1 MSLALPPGYVADPY
15 RYRRRMTRDVPVGDV
30 GIGGAHPIRVQSM
43 TTTDTMDTDATVAQT
58 IRLVQAGCEIVRI
71 TAPTVEDA
79 RNLGPIRRALRGK
92 GITVPLVADIH
103 FSPAAAMAAADHV
116 EKVRINPGNF
126 ADSKRFAVRE
136 YSDTEYLAELSRI
149 EERFAPLVEKCKAR
163 GIAMRIGTNHG
174 SLSDRIMNRFGD
186 TPLGMVESA
195 LEFAHICGKYGYHDI
210 IFSMKASNPKVMIQ
224 AYRLLAARLDELG
237 LDYPFHLGVT
247 EAGNGED
254 GRIKSAIGIGSL
266 LEDGIG
272 DTIRVSLTEDPEYEI
287 PVAFAL
293 VRPYHKAQVSPP
305 ESGISA
311 PRPPATGRDASP
323 QDADRTDR
331 AGGTSAT
338 TVLPDGRNPYEYSR
352 RPSRAVALGQGA
364 IGGGQPITVVHPLEG
379 ELGTVPGAVER
390 SLALAAADGLVKARP
405 DALSVTVRTEADARA
420 LAALRGALAD
430 AQADLPLVVSVPP
443 GALVLAAV
451 ARHADVVSIN
461 VGEDASGVGAPAGE
475 HLPAGP
481 GELDASLAIIAR
493 ARRPVLLEVTPQGQD
508 TAAAADL
515 AVARLLTAASGA
527 VAAGCLDVALAVSTH
542 QTDLALRTYRLLA
555 THLAEAGTPYPLHL
569 IAWPAGD
576 ASDVLLRAA
585 VLLGALLCDGIGDSI
600 QIMGGTGQRGQ
611 GPSAGSAPAEGLLD
625 DASRARLAFNILQGA
640 GVRLSKTEFVA
651 CPSCGRTL
659 FDLQETTERIQD
671 RTGHLKGV
679 KIAIMGCIVNGPG
692 EMADADFGYVGGAPG
707 RVNLYVG
714 KECVEKGLPADV
726 ASDRLIDLI
735 RRHGKWADPP
745 AYGPMDAAPLDAAPL
760 DVAPTG

>member
-1 MSLALPPGYVADPY
+1 MPPRYVADPY
-15 RYRRRMTRDVPVGDV
+15 RYRRRVTRVVPVGDV
-30 GIGGAHPIRVQSM
+30 GIGGTHPIRVQSM

-79 RNLGPIRRALRGK
+79 RNLGPIRRTLRDE

-293 VRPYHKAQVSPP
+293 VRPYHKAQVSPL
-305 ESGISA
+305 ESGTSA
-311 PRPPATGRDASP
+311 PRPPATGRGASP
-323 QDADRTDR
+323 QGTTVQGADGTDR
-331 AGGTSAT
+331 AGGTSAAIA
-338 TVLPDGRNPYEYSR
+338 LPDGRNPYEYSR

-364 IGGGQPITVVHPLEG
+364 IGGGQPVSVVHPLEG
-379 ELGTVPGAVER
+379 ELGAVPGAVER

-405 DALSVTVRTEADARA
+405 DALSVMVRTEADARA

-443 GALVLAAV
+443 GAPVLATV
-451 ARHADVVSIN
+451 VPYADMVSIN
-461 VGEDASGVGAPAGE
+461 VGEDASGAGAPAGE
-475 HLPAGP
+475 YPPAGL
-481 GELDASLAIIAR
+481 GDLDEALATIAR
-493 ARRPVLLEVTPQGQD
+493 ARRPVLLEVTPQGPD
-508 TAAAADL
+508 TAIAADL
-515 AVARLLTAASGA
+515 AIARLLRVAAGA

-542 QTDLALRTYRLLA
+542 RTDLALRTYRLLA
-555 THLAEAGTPYPLHL
+555 TRLAEAGTPYPLHL

-625 DASRARLAFNILQGA
+625 DAARARLAFNILQGA

-659 FDLQETTERIQD
+659 FDLQETTERIQGQ
-671 RTGHLKGV
+671 TGHLKGV

-707 RVNLYVG
+707 KVNLYVG

-745 AYGPMDAAPLDAAPL
+745 AHGAMDAGPVGVAAM
-760 DVAPTG
+760 G